1 MAEERRRIEF
11 HGRVQGVGFRYQA
24 LKYASAYGL
33 KGWVRNEY
41 DGSVTVEVQG
51 YSEMINMMLKQ
62 LTSDR
67 YIQIDWVDSK
77 NIPLEEGCG
86 FHVRY

>member
-1 MAEERRRIEF
+1 MAEIRKRIEF
-11 HGRVQGVGFRYQA
+11 HGRVQGVGFRFQA
-24 LKYASAYGL
+24 QKYASAYGL

-51 YSEMINMMLKQ
+51 LPEMIDMMLRH
-62 LTSDR
+62 LNADR
-67 YIQIDWVDSK
+67 HIDIDWMDSK
-77 NIPLEEGCG
+77 QIPLEEGRG

>member
-1 MAEERRRIEF
+1 MTEERRRIEF
-11 HGRVQGVGFRYQA
+11 HGHVQGVGFRHQTQ
-24 LKYASAYGL
+24 KYASAYGL

-51 YSEMINMMLKQ
+51 TSAMIDMMLKH
-62 LTSDR
+62 LASDR
-67 YIQIDWVDSK
+67 YIQIDWMDSK
-77 NIPLEEGCG
+77 KIPLADGTG

>member
-1 MAEERRRIEF
+1 MIEERRRIEF
-11 HGRVQGVGFRYQA
+11 HGRVQGVGFRSQA
-24 LKYASAYGL
+24 RKYASAYGL

-41 DGSVTVEVQG
+41 DGSVTMEIQG
-51 YSEMINMMLKQ
+51 NTDMINRVLKH

-67 YIQIDWVDSK
+67 YIEIDWVDSK
-77 NIPLEEGCG
+77 SIPLEEKDG